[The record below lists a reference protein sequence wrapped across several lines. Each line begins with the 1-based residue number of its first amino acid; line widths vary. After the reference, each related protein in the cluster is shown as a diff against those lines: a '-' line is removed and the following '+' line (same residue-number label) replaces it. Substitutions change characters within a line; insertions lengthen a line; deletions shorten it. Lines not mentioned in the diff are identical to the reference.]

1 MEEENQSVG
10 QELRL
15 EGVLSAAPG
24 FANKDFSLWVVP
36 SEEAGTPEGESGT
49 SSLC

>member
-1 MEEENQSVG
+1 MEEENQSAG

-24 FANKDFSLWVVP
+24 FANKDFSQGVVP
-36 SEEAGTPEGESGT
+36 SEEAGTPEGESVT
-49 SSLC
+49 